1 MRSPCTAAGAAGLLL
16 SFLVPHVSAQID
28 YRNLDDERPT
38 ATEDAYPIERYAF
51 EVVAPYRFESEA
63 EGTQLHVVVPEVAYG
78 VFSNAEVGVEA
89 PVAAVDFGP
98 DTEWGLSGL
107 QIFGFY
113 NFNTESPSLPALSLR
128 GDVSLPVGSLAGEG
142 TRLTLK
148 GIATRTWGRIR
159 FHLNIARSFGPEDEL
174 AAAEPANRW
183 AYSLAV
189 DRTLF
194 RQSLLLLGEIAASQA
209 VRDDPTEVNASL
221 GARYQWTPTLVLDAG
236 VTRRL
241 RNALGPDFAVT
252 LGLSHAFA
260 LRGLMPAGSR

>member
-1 MRSPCTAAGAAGLLL
+1 MLSLRTAAMAVGLYASFFRAA
-16 SFLVPHVSAQID
+16 SAQID

-38 ATEDAYPIERYAF
+38 TTEDAYPIERYAF
-51 EVVAPYRFESEA
+51 ELVAPYRFESEA
-63 EGTQLHVVVPEVAYG
+63 DGTQLHIVAPEVAYG
-78 VFSNAEVGVEA
+78 LLSNAEVGVEA

-107 QIFGFY
+107 QIFGLY

-142 TRLTLK
+142 TWLTLK
-148 GIATRTWGRIR
+148 GIATRTWGRTR
-159 FHLNIARSFGPEDEL
+159 FHLNVARGFGSENEL
-174 AAAEPANRW
+174 AAAEPASRW

-194 RQSLLLLGEIAASQA
+194 RQSLLVIGEIAASQA
-209 VRDDPTEVNASL
+209 VRDAPTEVNGSF
-221 GARYQWTPTLVLDAG
+221 GVRYQWAPTLVLDAG
-236 VTRRL
+236 VMRRL
-241 RNALGPDFAVT
+241 REDLGPDFGLT

-260 LRGLMPAGSR
+260 LRRLMP